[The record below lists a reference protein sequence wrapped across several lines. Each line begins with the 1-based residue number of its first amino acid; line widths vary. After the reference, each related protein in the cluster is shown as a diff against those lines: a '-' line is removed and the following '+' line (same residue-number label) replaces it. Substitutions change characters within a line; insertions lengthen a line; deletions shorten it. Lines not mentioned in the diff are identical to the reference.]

1 MQIIVSS
8 DKDGFIGKDNQLL
21 WHKCP
26 MDMRWFSTLTFGHR
40 IVMGRK
46 TFESIGRCLPY
57 RQTIIIT
64 SQPELYCD
72 PDNGITA
79 MTWRQYVHLPL
90 ETRYYDFMIG
100 GGELYKLALS
110 ETDKILH
117 NVLDI
122 SLPGDTTF
130 PLDLAPFG
138 FEQVLEYPTEGDI
151 YVTPTDKR
159 KITMDT
165 RVWVRRSLWL

>member
-1 MQIIVSS
+1 MQIIVAS

-26 MDMRWFSTLTFGHR
+26 MDMRCFSALTFGHR

-72 PDNGITA
+72 SDNGITA
-79 MTWRQYVHLPL
+79 MTWRQYIHLPL
-90 ETRYYDFMIG
+90 ETRQNDFIIG
-100 GGELYKLALS
+100 GGEIYKLALS
-110 ETDKILH
+110 EANKIVQ
-117 NVLDI
+117 NVLNI
-122 SLPGDTTF
+122 SIPGDTTF

-138 FEQVLEYPTEGDI
+138 FELAFGYPTEGNI
-151 YVTPTDKR
+151 YITPENKQ
-159 KITMDT
+159 KVTMDT
-165 RVWVRRSLWL
+165 RIWVRRDLWL

>member
-1 MQIIVSS
+1 MQIIVAS

-26 MDMRWFSTLTFGHR
+26 MDMRCFSALTFGHR

-64 SQPELYCD
+64 SQPEFYCD
-72 PDNGITA
+72 SDNGITA
-79 MTWRQYVHLPL
+79 MTWRQYIHLPL
-90 ETRYYDFMIG
+90 ETRQNDFIIG
-100 GGELYKLALS
+100 GGEIYKLALS
-110 ETDKILH
+110 EANKIVQ
-117 NVLDI
+117 NVLNI
-122 SLPGDTTF
+122 SIPGDTTF

-138 FEQVLEYPTEGDI
+138 FELAFGYPTEGNI
-151 YVTPTDKR
+151 YTTPENKQ
-159 KITMDT
+159 KVTMDT
-165 RVWVRRSLWL
+165 RIWVRRDLWL

>member
-1 MQIIVSS
+1 MQIIVAS

-90 ETRYYDFMIG
+90 EARQNDFIIG
-100 GGELYKLALS
+100 GSEIYKLALS
-110 ETDKILH
+110 EASKILQ
-117 NVLDI
+117 NVLNV
-122 SLPGDTTF
+122 SLPGDTSF
-130 PLDLAPFG
+130 PLDLEPFG
-138 FEQVLEYPTEGDI
+138 FELVLEYPTEGDI
-151 YVTPTDKR
+151 YITPADKQ
-159 KITMDT
+159 KTTMAT
-165 RVWVRRSLWL
+165 RVWVRRYLWL

>member
-1 MQIIVSS
+1 MQIIVAS

-26 MDMRWFSTLTFGHR
+26 MDMRCFSALTFGHR

-64 SQPELYCD
+64 TQPELYCD

-79 MTWRQYVHLPL
+79 MTWRQYTHRPL
-90 ETRYYDFMIG
+90 ETRQNDFVIG
-100 GGELYKLALS
+100 GGEIYKLALS
-110 ETDKILH
+110 EANKIVQ
-117 NVLDI
+117 NVLNI
-122 SLPGDTTF
+122 SIPGDTTF

-138 FEQVLEYPTEGDI
+138 FDLAFGYPTEGNI
-151 YVTPTDKR
+151 YITPENKQ
-159 KITMDT
+159 KVTMDT
-165 RVWVRRSLWL
+165 RIWVRRDLWL